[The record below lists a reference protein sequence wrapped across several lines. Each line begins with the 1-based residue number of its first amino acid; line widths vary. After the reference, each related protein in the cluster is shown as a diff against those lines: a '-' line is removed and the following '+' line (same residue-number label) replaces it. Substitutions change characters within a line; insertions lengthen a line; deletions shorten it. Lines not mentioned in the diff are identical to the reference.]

1 MGIEAGVLAAY
12 AAVAAAAVGAGA
24 AIYQGQQQKATAET
38 NAELTR
44 RQAAADQDA
53 AVAQAEKIRRA
64 GKAQQAE
71 ANAALAASGVSVG
84 EGTAVRIGR
93 EIATNTEKDAMQT
106 ILSGARR
113 AVSGEAEAGMLRS
126 QGSAASTAGYL
137 NAGSSLLAG
146 ASAYARSGWKSQ
158 AQPAGG

>member
-1 MGIEAGVLAAY
+1 MGVEAGVLAAY

-24 AIYQGQQQKATAET
+24 AIYQGQQQKQTAET

-71 ANAALAASGVSVG
+71 ANAALAASGVSIG

-93 EIATNTEKDAMQT
+93 EIVTNTEKDAMQT

-113 AVSGEAEAGMLRS
+113 AASGEAEAGMLRS

-146 ASAYARSGWKSQ
+146 ASSFARSGWKSQ
-158 AQPAGG
+158 AKPAGA